1 MSTAF
6 ANDQECL
13 ILQGIWQIDPSQL
26 QATEPTGHLHFP
38 EGIKHFTK
46 LLNGFLIVS
55 VRFHSLE
62 PIQFL
67 IVIIFDFLADG
78 SQQTITFAGCPQQTS
93 GISCA
98 SGISE
103 ISPRSSI
110 F

>member
-13 ILQGIWQIDPSQL
+13 ILQGILQIDPPQM
-26 QATEPTGHLHFP
+26 QATEPPGHLHFP
-38 EGIKHFTK
+38 QGINHITK
-46 LLNGFLIVS
+46 LLNGLHIVS

-78 SQQTITFAGCPQQTS
+78 G
-93 GISCA
+93 
-98 SGISE
+98 
-103 ISPRSSI
+103 
-110 F
+110 

>member
-13 ILQGIWQIDPSQL
+13 ILQGIRQIDPPQL

-38 EGIKHFTK
+38 EGIKHFAK
-46 LLNGFLIVS
+46 LLDGFLIVCI
-55 VRFHSLE
+55 RFHSLE

-78 SQQTITFAGCPQQTS
+78 G
-93 GISCA
+93 
-98 SGISE
+98 
-103 ISPRSSI
+103 
-110 F
+110 

>member
-13 ILQGIWQIDPSQL
+13 ILQGIRQIDPSQL

-55 VRFHSLE
+55 VRFLLTAANKLSR
-62 PIQFL
+62 
-67 IVIIFDFLADG
+67 
-78 SQQTITFAGCPQQTS
+78 SQVSCCPQQTS

>member
-13 ILQGIWQIDPSQL
+13 ILQGIRQIDPPQL
-26 QATEPTGHLHFP
+26 QATEPTVHLHFP

-55 VRFHSLE
+55 VRFHSLD

-67 IVIIFDFLADG
+67 IVFIFECVADG
-78 SQQTITFAGCPQQTS
+78 S
-93 GISCA
+93 
-98 SGISE
+98 
-103 ISPRSSI
+103 
-110 F
+110 

>member
-1 MSTAF
+1 MIKNASSFKASGK
-6 ANDQECL
+6 L
-13 ILQGIWQIDPSQL
+13 ILAIAGYG
-26 QATEPTGHLHFP
+26 ANRHLHFP

-78 SQQTITFAGCPQQTS
+78 G
-93 GISCA
+93 
-98 SGISE
+98 
-103 ISPRSSI
+103 
-110 F
+110 